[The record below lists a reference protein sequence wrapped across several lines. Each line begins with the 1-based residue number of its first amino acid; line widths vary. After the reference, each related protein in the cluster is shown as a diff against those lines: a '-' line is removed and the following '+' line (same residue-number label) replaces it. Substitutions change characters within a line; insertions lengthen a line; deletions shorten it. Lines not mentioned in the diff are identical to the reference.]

1 VRHSHL
7 HGRTIIL
14 GRVSVLRVCDR
25 LGAGDDRIRFTS
37 AILPPSASTIAL
49 LKGGLG

>member
-1 VRHSHL
+1 
-7 HGRTIIL
+7 
-14 GRVSVLRVCDR
+14 VSVLRVCDR

-37 AILPPSASTIAL
+37 AILPPMLASTIAL